1 MRVPI
6 IIILLFFALS
16 SGCLSEPEKKA
27 ETIIYAEEVQVS
39 TPEYVATTTIT
50 VPTPTITKQKEV
62 TPTPTALKQPRTV
75 LLYTYVSNNS
85 ISLVIELPLDEIS
98 GNLTFEC
105 GDYKQSRSPFLIKNT
120 KLFEFENYICNK
132 NMGTL
137 KYGSKVQLVI
147 LPLKINTNVIMNL
160 TVK

>member
-6 IIILLFFALS
+6 IIMLLFFVSS

-27 ETIIYAEEVQVS
+27 ETIIYAEEVKVP
-39 TPEYVATTTIT
+39 TPEYVATTIT

-62 TPTPTALKQPRTV
+62 TPVPTALKQSRTV
-75 LLYTYVSNNS
+75 LLYTYIYNNS
-85 ISLVIELPLDEIS
+85 MNLLIELPLDEVS

-105 GDYKQSRSPFLIKNT
+105 GDYKQSKLPILINKT
-120 KLFEFENYICNK
+120 KLFEFENYNCTK

-137 KYGSKVQLVI
+137 LYDSKVQLVM
-147 LPLKINTNVIMNL
+147 LPTKINTDVIMNL